1 MKIFPKSKKKK
12 FFSLTEKDVT
22 SLVFWGIIVVIVIA
36 YYFVFS
42 TSPILGPQIV
52 PPLVSGGVLYNDN
65 DIYSENLNLYPGV
78 NVAYNTEQVVDGVF
92 IVKQTPTFPIPS
104 NFTFL
109 SNWSFDR
116 FNEIDTV
123 KTTTYV
129 TNDTISAL
137 PNEFTYSYGAAFGNV
152 AITQGQRIIF
162 SVLQLRSS
170 GNDVSSGR
178 PNSVGIGLENSST
191 QFLGDGSFAFLN
203 DGTINNNE
211 EIFNTSFSP
220 FFSSNNQI
228 IDVAVD
234 TIDQKIWYRV
244 DGASWQG

>member
-1 MKIFPKSKKKK
+1 MKIFPKSKKKS
-12 FFSLTEKDVT
+12 FITLTEKDVT

-42 TSPILGPQIV
+42 TSQIV
-52 PPLVSGGVLYNDN
+52 PPLVSGGVLYNYNDN
-65 DIYSENLNLYPGV
+65 YSANLNLCPGV
-78 NVAYNTEQVVDGVF
+78 NVAYNIEQVVDGVF

-116 FNEIDTV
+116 FKEINTE

-137 PNEFTYSYGAAFGNV
+137 PVENEVSYGAAFGNV

-162 SVLQLRSS
+162 SILQLRSS
-170 GNDVSSGR
+170 EVNLTGR
-178 PNSVGIGLENSST
+178 PNSVGIGLANSST
-191 QFLGDGSFAFLN
+191 LFLGDGSFAFIN

-211 EIFNTSFSP
+211 EYFNTSYTP
-220 FFSSNNQI
+220 FLSSNNQI